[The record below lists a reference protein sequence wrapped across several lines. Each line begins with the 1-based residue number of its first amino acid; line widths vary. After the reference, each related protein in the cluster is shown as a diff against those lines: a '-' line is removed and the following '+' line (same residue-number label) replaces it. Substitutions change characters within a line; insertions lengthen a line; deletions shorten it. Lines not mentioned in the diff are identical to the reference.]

1 MSQIS
6 HVGEARAQGTIQ
18 TGSED
23 PTKSWDG
30 KRSLRASVEG
40 TAPSSH
46 TKTQQRWDK
55 PSLNQLRVLKSS
67 QAFSN
72 HPGGIFALL

>member
-1 MSQIS
+1 MRGTLEMSQIS

-40 TAPSSH
+40 TAPAH
-46 TKTQQRWDK
+46 TPK
-55 PSLNQLRVLKSS
+55 PSSAEINP
-67 QAFSN
+67 A
-72 HPGGIFALL
+72 